1 MPWKEVNP
9 MQQRVLFIADY
20 LRQTSSVSD
29 LCRSYGISRKTGY
42 KWIGRYQESHL
53 EGLNE
58 RSSRPHHSPT
68 QVPFRIQQE
77 IIELRQQFQA
87 TPGPKKLLA
96 LLAERYP
103 DTELPSKTTIYN
115 ILHREGLVT
124 PRRRRRRVSPY
135 PQPFSPVHAPN
146 ELWSVDYKGQFKLRN
161 GHWCYPLTVMDHD
174 SRYLCGCD
182 ALKGPRSADTKQ
194 CFIRLFREYGLPQR
208 IRSDNGVPFAS
219 TACAGLSRLA
229 IWWIRLGITPER
241 IEPGKPQQNGRHER
255 MHRTLKQAA
264 TRPPGTSFK
273 QQQNSFDLFR
283 REYNEQRPHEALD
296 QKTPA
301 SRYQGSPRHYPERL
315 PELEYPEYYDVKRVS
330 NNGVVYWRNHMVYI
344 SHLLKGELVGVDE
357 IDDGLWAVHFGPI
370 ELGRFNERQRE
381 TNRRGY
387 LSIKV

>member
-20 LRQTSSVSD
+20 LRQTRSVSE

-42 KWIGRYQESHL
+42 KWIQRYQESQL
-53 EGLNE
+53 DGLNE
-58 RSSRPHHSPT
+58 RSSRPHNSPL

-96 LLAERYP
+96 LLAQRYP
-103 DTELPSKTTIYN
+103 EAELPSKTTIYN
-115 ILHREGLVT
+115 ILHRAGLVVS
-124 PRRRRRRVSPY
+124 RRKRRRVSPY
-135 PQPFSPVHAPN
+135 PQPFSPVHSPN

-182 ALKGPRSADTKQ
+182 ALKGPRAADTKQ

-264 TRPPGTSFK
+264 TRPPGASFK
-273 QQQNSFDLFR
+273 QQQNSFNRFR
-283 REYNEQRPHEALD
+283 QEYNEQRPHEALD

-301 SRYQGSPRHYPERL
+301 SQYQSSTRRYPERL
-315 PELEYPEYYDVKRVS
+315 PELNYPDYYDVKKVS
-330 NNGVVYWRNHMVYI
+330 SNGVVYWRNHMVYI
-344 SHLLKGELVGVDE
+344 SHLLKDEWVGLDE
-357 IDDGLWAVHFGPI
+357 IDDGLWVVHYGPI
-370 ELGRFNERQRE
+370 ELGRFNERQKE